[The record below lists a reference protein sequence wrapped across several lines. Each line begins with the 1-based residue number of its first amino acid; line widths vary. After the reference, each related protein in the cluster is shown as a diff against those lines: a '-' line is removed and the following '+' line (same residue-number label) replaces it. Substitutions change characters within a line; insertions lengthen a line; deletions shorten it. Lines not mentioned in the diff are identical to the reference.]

1 LFAGKAVGSSGL
13 DGERNKGEDF
23 MEKKNVMVVIG
34 SPRKNGNSSAL
45 AKLVA
50 TGARA
55 GRAEVETF
63 YLRDLKIKPCT
74 ACDYCRKKSQ
84 PGCIL
89 KDDMQKLYPKIRK
102 ADAIV
107 IASPIYWFT
116 LSAQTKLF
124 MDRWYA
130 LGTDEGYALAG
141 KKFGILLTYEDAD
154 PFVSG
159 AVNALRTFQ
168 DAIRYVE
175 GELVGMVYGSAGR
188 AGEIR
193 KNKKVLAAAYD
204 LGKRLTVVP

>member
-1 LFAGKAVGSSGL
+1 
-13 DGERNKGEDF
+13 
-23 MEKKNVMVVIG
+23 MEKKNVMIVVG

-45 AKLVA
+45 AKMVA
-50 TGARA
+50 AGARA
-55 GRAEVETF
+55 ARAEVETF

-74 ACDYCRKKSQ
+74 ACDFCRKRSR
-84 PGCIL
+84 PGCMI
-89 KDDMQKLYPKIRK
+89 KDDMQKLYPKMRE

-116 LSAQTKLF
+116 ISAQTKLF
-124 MDRWYA
+124 LDRWYA
-130 LGTDEGYALAG
+130 LGGEEGYGLAG
-141 KKFGILLTYEDAD
+141 KRFGILLTYEDAD

-168 DAIRYVE
+168 DIIGYVGAE
-175 GELVGMVYGSAGR
+175 IAGMVYGSAGR

-204 LGKRLTVVP
+204 LGKRLTANA

>member
-1 LFAGKAVGSSGL
+1 
-13 DGERNKGEDF
+13 
-23 MEKKNVMVVIG
+23 MEKKNVMIVVG

-50 TGARA
+50 AGAKA
-55 GRAEVETF
+55 ARAEVETF

-74 ACDYCRKKSQ
+74 ACDFCRKRSR
-84 PGCIL
+84 PGCMI
-89 KDDMQKLYPKIRK
+89 KDDMQKLYPKIRE
-102 ADAIV
+102 AGAIV

-116 LSAQTKLF
+116 ISAQTKLF
-124 MDRWYA
+124 LDRWYA
-130 LGTDEGYALAG
+130 LGGEEGYGLAG
-141 KKFGILLTYEDAD
+141 KRFGILLTYEDAD

-168 DAIRYVE
+168 DIIGYVGAE
-175 GELVGMVYGSAGR
+175 ITGMVYGSAGR

-204 LGKRLTVVP
+204 LGKRLTANA